1 MTRTGVW
8 GRASLL
14 ALGGAAGFWLTNLA
28 ISLTPL
34 AAEYRSA
41 LSIPYLP
48 MLLEAILGGL
58 AIGVCVAYPV
68 VRFFEMGLSP
78 VTASL
83 MLSGV
88 ALAIVT
94 LVIEV
99 PAKFLTTI
107 NDPWRY
113 FLIGALFNS
122 LRILALGAVI
132 GVLGRKGLSGI

>member
-1 MTRTGVW
+1 
-8 GRASLL
+8 
-14 ALGGAAGFWLTNLA
+14 
-28 ISLTPL
+28 
-34 AAEYRSA
+34 
-41 LSIPYLP
+41 
-48 MLLEAILGGL
+48 
-58 AIGVCVAYPV
+58 V